1 MLEKRR
7 DTESDVAKEYIP
19 HEDTDTQQEDGQ
31 AMMETEMGNASTSPD
46 VSGTAGNTRSQG
58 QAWDAFFFTAL
69 RWNHLADTLILDFAP
84 P

>member
-19 HEDTDTQQEDGQ
+19 HEDTDTQQEAGQ

-46 VSGTAGNTRSQG
+46 VSGTAGNTRSQEKGMG
-58 QAWDAFFFTAL
+58 QVVFDWL
-69 RWNHLADTLILDFAP
+69 Q
-84 P
+84 